1 MKPVNFIKF
10 NTEQPAINMLE
21 KCQNLWYWFLLRLKI
36 VLSFLGAAAQSRY
49 SAVDITRYI
58 SPTSFIKV
66 NKVKIVNENKIQNQ
80 MSDANVVIIISI
92 IYLRYTFTLK
102 NQIVGLDRCSYQ
114 GKAAQLT
121 DLVYTKKDQS
131 GVGCSGQL

>member
-1 MKPVNFIKF
+1 M
-10 NTEQPAINMLE
+10 
-21 KCQNLWYWFLLRLKI
+21 
-36 VLSFLGAAAQSRY
+36 GAAAQSRY
-49 SAVDITRYI
+49 SAVDITLYI
-58 SPTSFIKV
+58 SPTTFIEV
-66 NKVKIVNENKIQNQ
+66 NKVITKIVNENKIQNQ
-80 MSDANVVIIISI
+80 MSDTNVVIIISI